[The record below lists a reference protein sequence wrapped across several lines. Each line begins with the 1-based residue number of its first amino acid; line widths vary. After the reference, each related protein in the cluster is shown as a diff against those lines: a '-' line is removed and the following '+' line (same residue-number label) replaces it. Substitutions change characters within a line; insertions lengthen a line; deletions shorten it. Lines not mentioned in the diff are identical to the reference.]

1 MEINENKKSRPSLTK
16 SLDTRYKMIIPA
28 EVEAKIKYICKNI
41 WDTEWSG
48 ILFYSYSGNFEDKS
62 LTIRCKDIFIM
73 DIGTEGSTEFD
84 MTPDVISYMTD
95 NDLLDYQVGLIHSH
109 HSMSTFFSGVD
120 TNTLLEEGIDRAHF
134 VSLIVNNKGSYTA
147 GITRRVTATY
157 NIKEVLSYPTFG
169 NKEVDSSKDYTEDGE
184 KVEWFELDITIEG
197 EPQEKDLDDRIK
209 SIKDSKKDKK
219 YSYNWGGN
227 QNSIKNS
234 NWNIKQPSLFDY
246 DNSNKNSSALSN
258 KSLSKLDNKKNNK
271 FNKEELD
278 EDLQL
283 AYDIG
288 FDKDVIKS
296 LTFQLI
302 TGSIVLPKESKLDVD
317 KWMKTMESIFDKR
330 FGNTDEGFDDFKEW
344 ANGYIEFICYNAKD
358 KNLEDSGLLEDEI
371 ASVCA
376 NSLMDSLVE
385 LPSNK
390 YINEYIDILSTFII

>member
-1 MEINENKKSRPSLTK
+1 
-16 SLDTRYKMIIPA
+16 
-28 EVEAKIKYICKNI
+28 
-41 WDTEWSG
+41 
-48 ILFYSYSGNFEDKS
+48 
-62 LTIRCKDIFIM
+62 
-73 DIGTEGSTEFD
+73 
-84 MTPDVISYMTD
+84 
-95 NDLLDYQVGLIHSH
+95 
-109 HSMSTFFSGVD
+109 MSTFFSGVD

-147 GITRRVTATY
+147 GITRRITATY

-219 YSYNWGGN
+219 YSYNWGDN
-227 QNSIKNS
+227 KNSIKNS